1 MDERILMDELKELQ
15 KKVVS
20 LRSEVRMLKNR
31 VGNLERVRDNLIRVM
46 IATAEEKGRLLTQQE
61 QDPFDHDKYRR
72 GRPPISAGTK
82 RQIRQL
88 RAEGNSIRKI
98 ADEVGLSFGSVQKV
112 LKDDD
117 GIEAENEYL
126 RRWEKE
132 SEDLNDRLFDNK
144 GDWIT
149 EGLENGWISEDNAED
164 SWQEY
169 YDEQMAELK
178 DSIES
183 EVYGEE

>member
-1 MDERILMDELKELQ
+1 MDDKKIMDELKELRT
-15 KKVVS
+15 KVVA
-20 LRSEVRMLKNR
+20 LRSEVRMLKTK
-31 VGNLERVRDNLIRVM
+31 VGDLERERDNLLKVM
-46 IATAEEKGRLLTQQE
+46 IQTAEEKGRLLAQAE

-88 RAEGNSIRKI
+88 RAEGHSIRRI

-112 LKDDD
+112 LKDDT
-117 GIEAENEYL
+117 EAENEYL

-132 SEDLNDRLFDNK
+132 SEDLNDRLVDRKPDWLLESVEK
-144 GDWIT
+144 GY
-149 EGLENGWISEDNAED
+149 LSEDRAED
-164 SWQEY
+164 AWQEY
-169 YDEQMAELK
+169 YDRQMTELK
-178 DSIES
+178 ESIES